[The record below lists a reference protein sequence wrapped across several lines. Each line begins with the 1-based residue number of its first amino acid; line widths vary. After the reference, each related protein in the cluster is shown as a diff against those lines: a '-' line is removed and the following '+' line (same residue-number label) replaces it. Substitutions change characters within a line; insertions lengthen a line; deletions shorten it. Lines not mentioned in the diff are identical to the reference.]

1 MKVKTSV
8 TLSEEVLR
16 EMEELISGSSRSAF
30 IEAALRAH
38 LDRLRRRRRDARDAA
53 ILERAADRLEREAA
67 DVLAYQVDAIERD

>member
-16 EMEELISGSSRSAF
+16 EMEDFISGSSRSAF
-30 IEAALRAH
+30 IEAALRGH

-53 ILERAADRLEREAA
+53 ILERAADRLEQEAA
-67 DVLAYQVDAIERD
+67 DVLGYQVDAIERD